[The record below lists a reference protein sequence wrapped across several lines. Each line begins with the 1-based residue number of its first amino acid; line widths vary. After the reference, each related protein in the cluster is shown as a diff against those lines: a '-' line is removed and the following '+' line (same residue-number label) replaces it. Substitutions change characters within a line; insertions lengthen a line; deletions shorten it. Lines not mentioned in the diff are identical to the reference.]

1 MQPDRPLTDR
11 QERFI
16 HEYMIDQNARQAAL
30 RCGYAP
36 SSCAQQAS
44 VMMKDP
50 RVKARVREGLDALF
64 ERLDITAERVLGER
78 ARAAF
83 FDPLSLV
90 DAQGQPV
97 PLNELG
103 PEVKSALVISYQTRN
118 GVPVL
123 RVRHVNRN
131 PALAVLERRLAQLE
145 ELRREQAEAEAEA
158 RIEQAQAEE
167 TARQV
172 AAFEERMAAMRKAR
186 APEPQPTAPRPLA
199 RQAEAAQ
206 TPAAMAQPLAAAP
219 LPRTEAEPKAER
231 SAREEERWRP
241 ILPQVNY
248 GPAPDW
254 PKPTF
259 PEPGYRVPAPLP
271 RERARFAITED
282 EDDPFRD

>member
-16 HEYMIDQNARQAAL
+16 HEYLIDQNARQAAL

-44 VMMKDP
+44 VMLRDP
-50 RVKARVREGLDALF
+50 RIKARVREGLDALF

-97 PLNELG
+97 PLGELG

-145 ELRREQAEAEAEA
+145 ELRREQAQAEAEA

-172 AAFEERMAAMRKAR
+172 AAFEERMAALRKPR
-186 APEPQPTAPRPLA
+186 A
-199 RQAEAAQ
+199 AEAQAVVQ
-206 TPAAMAQPLAAAP
+206 PGGRQVEAVKASAAVAQPQVEVP
-219 LPRTEAEPKAER
+219 PKAARIER
-231 SAREEERWRP
+231 DEEHWKP
-241 ILPQVNY
+241 ILPKVDY
-248 GPAPDW
+248 GPAPEW

>member
-50 RVKARVREGLDALF
+50 RIKARVREGLDALF

-90 DAQGQPV
+90 DAQGLPV
-97 PLNELG
+97 PLDELG
-103 PEVKSALVISYQTRN
+103 PEVKSALVISYQTKN

-145 ELRREQAEAEAEA
+145 ELRREQAQAEAEA

-172 AAFEERMAAMRKAR
+172 AAFEERMAAMRKPR
-186 APEPQPTAPRPLA
+186 AAEPQALVQPGK
-199 RQAEAAQ
+199 RQVEAVQAS
-206 TPAAMAQPLAAAP
+206 AAVAQPLVAV
-219 LPRTEAEPKAER
+219 LPPQMEVRPKAER
-231 SAREEERWRP
+231 IELEEERWMP
-241 ILPQVNY
+241 ILPKVDY
-248 GPAPDW
+248 GPAPEW

-282 EDDPFRD
+282 EEDPYRS

>member
-16 HEYMIDQNARQAAL
+16 HEYLIDQNARQAAL

-50 RVKARVREGLDALF
+50 RIKARVREGLDALF

-90 DAQGQPV
+90 DAQGLPV
-97 PLNELG
+97 PLDELG
-103 PEVKSALVISYQTRN
+103 PEVKSALVISYQTKN

-145 ELRREQAEAEAEA
+145 ELRREQAQAEAEA
-158 RIEQAQAEE
+158 RIEQAEAEE

-172 AAFEERMAAMRKAR
+172 AAFEERMAAMRKPR
-186 APEPQPTAPRPLA
+186 AAEPQAVVQPGA
-199 RQAEAAQ
+199 RRVEAVQASAAV
-206 TPAAMAQPLAAAP
+206 AQPLVMA
-219 LPRTEAEPKAER
+219 LPPRVEVRPKVER
-231 SAREEERWRP
+231 IEREEERWTP
-241 ILPQVNY
+241 ILPKVDY
-248 GPAPDW
+248 GPAPEW

-282 EDDPFRD
+282 EEDPYRS

>member
-16 HEYMIDQNARQAAL
+16 HEYLIDQNARQAAL

-50 RVKARVREGLDALF
+50 RIKARVREGLDALF

-90 DAQGQPV
+90 DAQGLPV
-97 PLNELG
+97 PLDELG
-103 PEVKSALVISYQTRN
+103 PEVKSALVISYQTKN

-145 ELRREQAEAEAEA
+145 ELRCEQAQAEAEA

-172 AAFEERMAAMRKAR
+172 AAFEERMAALRKPR
-186 APEPQPTAPRPLA
+186 A
-199 RQAEAAQ
+199 AEAQAVVQ
-206 TPAAMAQPLAAAP
+206 PGVRRVEAVKASAAVAQPRVEVP
-219 LPRTEAEPKAER
+219 PKAARIE
-231 SAREEERWRP
+231 REEERWTS
-241 ILPQVNY
+241 ILPKVDY
-248 GPAPDW
+248 GPAPEW

>member
-50 RVKARVREGLDALF
+50 RIKARVREGLDALF
-64 ERLDITAERVLGER
+64 ERLDVTAERVLGER

-97 PLNELG
+97 PLGELG
-103 PEVKSALVISYQTRN
+103 PEVKSALVISYQTKN

-145 ELRREQAEAEAEA
+145 ALRREQAQAEEEA

-167 TARQV
+167 AARRVEAFEQKMAEMRKRRVPEPKAVVRQVETVQV
-172 AAFEERMAAMRKAR
+172 AAAVEPHVPAPPPRAEVKVARVGRDEEYK
-186 APEPQPTAPRPLA
+186 
-199 RQAEAAQ
+199 
-206 TPAAMAQPLAAAP
+206 
-219 LPRTEAEPKAER
+219 
-231 SAREEERWRP
+231 P
-241 ILPQVNY
+241 ILPQVHY
-248 GPAPDW
+248 PPPLEM

-259 PEPGYRVPAPLP
+259 AQSSYRVPAPLP

-282 EDDPFRD
+282 EEDPFRN